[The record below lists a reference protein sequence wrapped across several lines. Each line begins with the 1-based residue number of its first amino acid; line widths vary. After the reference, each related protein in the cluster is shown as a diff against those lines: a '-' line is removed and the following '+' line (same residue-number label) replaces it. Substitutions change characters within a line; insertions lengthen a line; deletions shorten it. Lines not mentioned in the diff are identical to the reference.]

1 MQSWVKKLPIYEVE
15 KLILEAVTDANR
27 MIIQAPTGSG
37 KSTQVPQMLKKSSLS
52 GGGEIHVL
60 QPRWLA
66 ARMLAQRVA
75 RKMGTSIRRE
85 VDYQVRFES
94 KQSGAPEHNL
104 PEQYLL
110 PSGRKARIRYE
121 SEPPPVLSAR
131 IQQLY
136 DIDGR
141 LTIADGCQR
150 LKIKL
155 LGPNQ
160 WPIQVTDD
168 LTPFCRYTYPEI
180 KPAPAGRFPK
190 NELR

>member
-52 GGGEIHVL
+52 GGGEIHVI

-94 KQSGAPEHNL
+94 KQSGA
-104 PEQYLL
+104 
-110 PSGRKARIRYE
+110 
-121 SEPPPVLSAR
+121 
-131 IQQLY
+131 
-136 DIDGR
+136 
-141 LTIADGCQR
+141 
-150 LKIKL
+150 
-155 LGPNQ
+155 
-160 WPIQVTDD
+160 
-168 LTPFCRYTYPEI
+168 
-180 KPAPAGRFPK
+180 
-190 NELR
+190 